1 MAEALKI
8 ATEAGEHEA
17 AGAHADALLRALRRL
32 DARLERAVCAARELY
47 GSAAAPDPFR
57 GLRISEEDV
66 TRLLSVK
73 PLAPA
78 WPDEAPDE
86 EDARRDAFGAGGP
99 SPFAWLGQAFGL
111 SDFDMDVLLVALAP
125 ELDLRYERLYAY
137 LQDDVT
143 RKRPTVDLTLN
154 LLCDSAGEKLA
165 RRAHFGPDAPL
176 FRHGLL
182 RLFKDAHQPQP
193 PLLSHYVKPDE
204 QITARLLGQEGLDSR
219 LVEFARL
226 LAPETSLEELPLGDD
241 TKAALLALAVEA
253 FETGRPLR
261 LYFRGERGA
270 WRRRTAGA
278 LARKLGASLLCVDLA
293 RVPSDR
299 GEFVHALRL
308 ILREAWFRSA
318 LVYFEEL
325 DALRRDERASEFGRL
340 MEALEESGGVV
351 ILSGSRPWITAGS
364 AAGEVV
370 GVEFPPPDFALRRE
384 CWRRELSG
392 PGMTPDARQLDALAG
407 RFRLMPE
414 QISEAVA
421 DARGRA
427 LWHAAA
433 ERQRAGALQAGPDA
447 RTHAPRPSLDAL
459 FEAARAQSSRDLLN
473 LARQIR
479 PKHTWA
485 DVVLPEDT
493 LSQVREICRRV
504 ENRQRV
510 FGDWGFDGKL
520 SLGKGVNALFAGS
533 SGTGKTMTAEIIAR
547 ELGLDLFKINLSGL
561 VSKYIGE
568 TEKNLERI
576 FDAAEDANAVLFF
589 DEADALF
596 GKRSEVRDAHDRY
609 ANIETAYLLQKMEQY
624 EGLAILASNL
634 RSNLDEAFV
643 RRLAFIIHFPF
654 PEEVERRRI
663 WGSVWPAETPL
674 APDVDL
680 DFLAAQFK
688 LSGGNIKNVA
698 LSAAFLAAADG
709 DDLVR
714 MEHIFQATR
723 REYQKLGKSLSEVE
737 LYGPLDGTRAATLAA
752 GDVRPGVGGLR

>member
-8 ATEAGEHEA
+8 ATESGGRKA
-17 AGAHADALLRALRRL
+17 ADAHADALLRALRRL
-32 DARLERAVCAARELY
+32 DARLERAVRDARELY
-47 GSAAAPDPFR
+47 GRGATPDPFR

-66 TRLLSVK
+66 THLLALT

-78 WPDEAPDE
+78 WRDGEPDGEPNE
-86 EDARRDAFGAGGP
+86 EDAPRAVFGADAGEA

-111 SDFDMDVLLVALAP
+111 SDFDLDVLLVALAP
-125 ELDLRYERLYAY
+125 EFDLRYERLYAY

-143 RKRPTVDLTLN
+143 RKRPTVDLALN

-165 RRAHFGPDAPL
+165 RRAHFSPDAPL
-176 FRHGLL
+176 IRHGLL
-182 RLFKDAHQPQP
+182 RLFKDAHQTQP
-193 PLLSHYVKPDE
+193 PLLSHYLKPDE
-204 QITARLLGQEGLDSR
+204 QIAARLLGQGSLDSR
-219 LVEFARL
+219 LAEFTRL
-226 LAPETSLEELPLGDD
+226 LAPTTSLAELPLDD
-241 TKAALLALAVEA
+241 DAKAALLALAVEA

-278 LARKLGASLLCVDLA
+278 LARKLGASLLCVDLS
-293 RVPSDR
+293 RVPAE
-299 GEFVHALRL
+299 EFAHALRL
-308 ILREAWFRSA
+308 ILREAWFQNA

-325 DALRRDERASEFGRL
+325 DALRREERAAEFERL
-340 MEALEESGGVV
+340 TEALKESAGVV
-351 ILSGSRPWITAGS
+351 ILSGTRPWAPAGRV
-364 AAGEVV
+364 AREVV
-370 GVEFPPPDFALRRE
+370 GVEFPAPDFARRRE

-392 PGMTPDARQLDALAG
+392 SGVTLEARQLDALAG
-407 RFRLMPE
+407 RFRLMP
-414 QISEAVA
+414 QQVSEAVA
-421 DARGRA
+421 AAHGLARWRA
-427 LWHAAA
+427 AVG
-433 ERQRAGALQAGPDA
+433 RQRAGDLHASAA
-447 RTHAPRPSLDAL
+447 AHTHASQPALDDL

-473 LARQIR
+473 LAQQIR
-479 PKHTWA
+479 PAHTWA

-504 ENRQRV
+504 ANRHRV

-533 SGTGKTMTAEIIAR
+533 SGTGKTLTAEIIAR
-547 ELGLDLFKINLSGL
+547 ELGLDLFKINLSGV

-576 FDAAEDANAVLFF
+576 FAAAENANAILFF

-609 ANIETAYLLQKMEQY
+609 ANIEVAYLLQKIEQY

-654 PEEVERRRI
+654 PDEVDRRRI
-663 WGSVWPAETPL
+663 WGSIWPAATPL
-674 APDVDL
+674 AADVDL

-709 DDLVR
+709 DDRVR

-723 REYQKLGKSLSEVE
+723 REYQKLGKVLSEVE
-737 LYGPLDGTRAATLAA
+737 LYGTSLVERRERA
-752 GDVRPGVGGLR
+752 R